1 MLQSEVEGCI
11 YIHPTT
17 NSSAARQCLRS
28 ETRGA
33 PFSTWIV
40 PESQVFSPSIINQ
53 VNLTYSFQKS
63 QIQPAHVDRSDLVDL
78 KEVFFS
84 LARRLK
90 REVPLIAKEK
100 HIFPLPTAG
109 TWGAQP
115 RDPQHG
121 RTVSLGLS
129 QHRLHGS
136 VEDASACDCS
146 VVDLSLAGV
155 AAGLQHG
162 ALAQADG
169 GTCSPGLSPGICC
182 GATDWTLWPIHKRG
196 SQKAPMG
203 TNSSTHQNTN
213 CQLAGKP
220 HKISS
225 LPQTEG

>member
-100 HIFPLPTAG
+100 HIFPPHCWNMGCSAEG
-109 TWGAQP
+109 PPA
-115 RDPQHG
+115 R
-121 RTVSLGLS
+121 
-129 QHRLHGS
+129 
-136 VEDASACDCS
+136 ED
-146 VVDLSLAGV
+146 
-155 AAGLQHG
+155 
-162 ALAQADG
+162 
-169 GTCSPGLSPGICC
+169 
-182 GATDWTLWPIHKRG
+182 
-196 SQKAPMG
+196 
-203 TNSSTHQNTN
+203 
-213 CQLAGKP
+213 
-220 HKISS
+220 S
-225 LPQTEG
+225 LPGFVTAQTPWLCGGCQCL